1 VNGDAVDV
9 VPATG
14 GNYVSI
20 LHGQCS
26 ADGRQR
32 ALGGR
37 LDRARG
43 QEAWREEGHKEI
55 IPEVKSKGGNMGQ
68 VTNEQAN
75 LMLRLYE
82 DRREPK
88 LREAR
93 DWFSAN
99 FHVKT
104 QDDLMRV
111 CPPGSQGNLYMR
123 MVLGY
128 WEMVASIVNR
138 GLIDEEF
145 FFESNGEQWAVWEQV
160 KPVIGVWRA
169 MFSSP
174 NFLSNLEEQS
184 KRLEA
189 WREKRSP
196 GSNEAIRK
204 VLAQMQ
210 SATQTAKAQAAAS

>member
-1 VNGDAVDV
+1 VPSVHWECGDDDRQRD
-9 VPATG
+9 P
-14 GNYVSI
+14 
-20 LHGQCS
+20 
-26 ADGRQR
+26 DGRSDR
-32 ALGGR
+32 TAGETSGKEGR
-37 LDRARG
+37 
-43 QEAWREEGHKEI
+43 QEF
-55 IPEVKSKGGNMGQ
+55 IPKPKSKGGNMGE
-68 VTNEQAN
+68 VTNEQVN

-82 DRREPK
+82 DRREPR

-104 QDDLMRV
+104 AEDLTRV
-111 CPPGSQGNLYMR
+111 CPPGSQGNVYMR

-138 GLIDEEF
+138 GLIDEDF
-145 FFESNGEQWAVWEQV
+145 FFENTGEQWAVFEQV
-160 KPVIGVWRA
+160 KPVIGVWRE

-174 NFLSNLEEQS
+174 KFLANLEEQC

-189 WREKRSP
+189 WREKRNP

-204 VLAQMQ
+204 VMAQMQ
-210 SATQTAKAQAAAS
+210 QATQAAKAQAAAG

>member
-1 VNGDAVDV
+1 
-9 VPATG
+9 
-14 GNYVSI
+14 
-20 LHGQCS
+20 
-26 ADGRQR
+26 
-32 ALGGR
+32 
-37 LDRARG
+37 
-43 QEAWREEGHKEI
+43 
-55 IPEVKSKGGNMGQ
+55 MGE

-82 DRREPK
+82 ERREPK

-104 QDDLMRV
+104 ADDLMRV
-111 CPPGSQGNLYMR
+111 CPPGSKENTCMR

-145 FFESNGEQWAVWEQV
+145 FFESNGEQWAVFEQV
-160 KPVIGVWRA
+160 KPVLGAWRA

-174 NFLSNLEEQS
+174 HFLANLEKQCN
-184 KRLEA
+184 RLEA

-210 SATQTAKAQAAAS
+210 QATQTAKAQAAGG